1 LNPLLIVG
9 LGPGGRSR
17 LPQENL
23 SALKEARAVL
33 LRTGQHPSAD
43 ILIEEGIA
51 FETCDDL
58 YDNADTFEELYEGIA
73 SRAAALPEGAAFAVP
88 GHPLVGE
95 RSVARLLAMR
105 ECRVLPAPSFIEVTL
120 EACGEPLSTALQV
133 WNAHDPEGHFPD
145 PRSAQLVYQVD
156 SRPAASEAKL
166 RLMRFFDAEHLI
178 AVVQAAGTQEANV
191 ARVRLHELDHF
202 EFTPLTTVFVPPVP
216 IERPHGFYGLVEIVD
231 RLLGPGGCPW
241 DRAQTHETLKKHLLE
256 EAYETLAAI
265 DSGDPDKLCEELGDL
280 LLQPLMH
287 AQMDAIEGLYDIDD
301 VIAGISDKL
310 VRRHPH
316 VFGDASA
323 DTADEVLANWDA
335 MKQQER
341 SGQPTSIL
349 EGVPDAM
356 PSLLRAFEVSK
367 RAARVGF
374 EWPSVEEV
382 WKKVEEERDEFL
394 RATRS
399 GDAARAQEEF
409 GDLLFSLVNVARWH
423 GVEPE
428 DALRRMVDRFCARFR
443 DMEAAAGK
451 PLRDLSAQEW
461 DDLWRRAKSSEA
473 GDPAE

>member
-1 LNPLLIVG
+1 LNPVLVVG
-9 LGPGGRSR
+9 LGPGGRAR

-23 SALKEARAVL
+23 AALKQASTVL
-33 LRTGQHPSAD
+33 LRTGQHPSAK
-43 ILIEEGIA
+43 ILTDEGIA
-51 FETCDDL
+51 FETCDDV
-58 YDNADTFEELYEGIA
+58 YESAESFEELYERIA
-73 SRAAALPEGAAFAVP
+73 ERAATLPEGGAFAVP

-95 RSVARLLAMR
+95 KSVARLLTMR

-120 EACGEPLSTALQV
+120 EACTEPLSTALQV

-145 PRSAQLVYQVD
+145 PRCAQLVYQVD
-156 SRPAASEAKL
+156 SQLAASDAKL
-166 RLMRFFDAEHLI
+166 RLMRFFPEEHTT
-178 AVVQAAGTQEANV
+178 VVVHAAGTDE
-191 ARVRLHELDHF
+191 ARVERIALHDLDRIEL
-202 EFTPLTTVFVPPVP
+202 TPLTTVLVPPRP
-216 IERPHGFYGLVEIVD
+216 SERPHGFYGLVEIVD

-256 EAYETLAAI
+256 ETYETLAAI

-335 MKQQER
+335 MKQRER
-341 SGQPTSIL
+341 GGEPKSIL
-349 EGVPDAM
+349 EGVPHAM

-451 PLRDLSAQEW
+451 PLRDLSPQEW
-461 DDLWRRAKSSEA
+461 DDLWRRAKSAEV

>member
-1 LNPLLIVG
+1 MSPLLIVG
-9 LGPGGRSR
+9 LGPGGRAR

-23 SALKEARAVL
+23 TALKGASKVL
-33 LRTGQHPSAD
+33 LRTAQHPSAD

-58 YDNADTFEELYEGIA
+58 YDSAETFEELYNGIA
-73 SRAAALPEGAAFAVP
+73 SRAAALPEDGAFAVP

-95 RSVARLLAMR
+95 RSVALLLSMR

-120 EACGEPLSTALQV
+120 EACSETLSTALQV

-145 PRSAQLVYQVD
+145 PRCAQIVYQVD
-156 SRPAASEAKL
+156 SQLAASDAKL
-166 RLMRFFDAEHLI
+166 RLMRFFSEEHPI
-178 AVVQAAGTQEANV
+178 VVVHSAGTDECKV
-191 ARVRLHELDHF
+191 ARVALHELDHL
-202 EFTPLTTVFVPPVP
+202 EFTPLTTVYVPALNS
-216 IERPHGFYGLVEIVD
+216 ERPHGFYGLVEIVD

-265 DSGDPDKLCEELGDL
+265 DSGDPQKLCEELGDL

-287 AQMDAIEGLYDIDD
+287 AQMDAIEGLYDIED

-316 VFGDASA
+316 VFDDASA
-323 DTADEVLANWDA
+323 DTAEEVLANWDA

-341 SGQPTSIL
+341 GTEPTSIL
-349 EGVPDAM
+349 QGVPDAM

-394 RATRS
+394 HAIRT
-399 GDAARAQEEF
+399 GDIAKAQEEF

-423 GVEPE
+423 NIEPE

-443 DMEAAAGK
+443 QMEEAASK

-461 DDLWRRAKSSEA
+461 DDLWRRAKSGKA

>member
-1 LNPLLIVG
+1 M
-9 LGPGGRSR
+9 
-17 LPQENL
+17 
-23 SALKEARAVL
+23 L

-43 ILIEEGIA
+43 ILSEEGIA

-58 YDNADTFEELYEGIA
+58 YDSADTFEELYDGIA
-73 SRAAALPEGAAFAVP
+73 SRAAALPDGGAFAVP

-95 RSVARLLAMR
+95 RSVALLLSMR

-145 PRSAQLVYQVD
+145 PRCAQIVYQVD
-156 SRPAASEAKL
+156 SQLAASDAKL
-166 RLMRFFDAEHLI
+166 RLMRFFSEEHPI
-178 AVVQAAGTQEANV
+178 VVVHSAGTDECKV
-191 ARVRLHELDHF
+191 ARVALHELDHLK
-202 EFTPLTTVFVPPVP
+202 FTPLTTVYVPPLNS
-216 IERPHGFYGLVEIVD
+216 ERPHGFYGLVEIVD

-265 DSGDPDKLCEELGDL
+265 DSGDPQKLCEELGDL

-287 AQMDAIEGLYDIDD
+287 AQMDAIEGLYDIED

-341 SGQPTSIL
+341 SGQPPSIL

-382 WKKVEEERDEFL
+382 WKKVEEEREEFL
-394 RATRS
+394 RAIRS
-399 GDAARAQEEF
+399 GDIGKAHEEF

-423 GVEPE
+423 NIDPE
-428 DALRRMVDRFCARFR
+428 DALRRMVDRFCTRFR

-461 DDLWRRAKSSEA
+461 DDLWRRAKSAEF